1 MAQTIKA
8 DGHEWKVALSDRSHR
23 PSKKAVVF
31 HNLSD
36 PLRGYRVA
44 EVDTR
49 DLDSEEA
56 LHALGDEALRE
67 LYDRSQPYDWP
78 REEKAKEGHVGHEP
92 RPRDRE
98 V

>member
-1 MAQTIKA
+1 MPEKIQA

-23 PSKKAVVF
+23 PGQKAVVF

-36 PLRGYRVA
+36 PLRGYRVV
-44 EVDTR
+44 EVDTV
-49 DLDSEEA
+49 DIGSEDELHAMSEEA
-56 LHALGDEALRE
+56 LYE
-67 LYDRSQPYDWP
+67 LFDRSQPYDWP
-78 REEKAKEGHVGHEP
+78 REAKAREEHVGHEP